1 MSDTMS
7 ESEKMA
13 LSSLLGQATRS
24 ANSDTKEI
32 SETCEEEE
40 VSEIK
45 GRISMG
51 PEGVFSPGV
60 DDEIVNKD
68 TKPECENTEDM
79 DKKKAN
85 PDQEDVKER
94 AEKEI
99 KDMPDKDDKDM
110 GTGIELSDIGIDTDI
125 SPEEIFGDMDL
136 DDEEEEPEIEDK
148 EAEDVVADLEAAV
161 DDVKDVVAKLAD
173 EKEDKEDEDDKDEE
187 DEEDEGEEDIL
198 DIADLDE
205 LEDEEMPESLG
216 RGDTVLFTDNG
227 QTDYGR
233 IIEHFGNK
241 CLIEDLEGELI
252 EVESSALI
260 PLCSDEDLEKVLDG
274 DIESV
279 VDSILEKANEQ
290 AVKSL
295 GKKFKS

>member
-13 LSSLLGQATRS
+13 LNSLLGQATRS
-24 ANSDTKEI
+24 ANSDTEGTKEI
-32 SETCEEEE
+32 KETCEEEE

-60 DDEIVNKD
+60 DNEIVNKD
-68 TKPECENTEDM
+68 PKPECENTEDM
-79 DKKKAN
+79 DKKKKAN

-94 AEKEI
+94 AEKET
-99 KDMPDKDDKDM
+99 KDMPDNADKDE
-110 GTGIELSDIGIDTDI
+110 IELSDIGIDTDI
-125 SPEEIFGDMDL
+125 SPEDIFGDMDL
-136 DDEEEEPEIEDK
+136 DDEDEEEPEIEDK

-173 EKEDKEDEDDKDEE
+173 EKDDEDDKDEE
-187 DEEDEGEEDIL
+187 DEEDEDEEDIL

-205 LEDEEMPESLG
+205 LEDEDMPESLG

-227 QTDYGR
+227 QVDYGR

-252 EVESSALI
+252 EVESAALI
-260 PLCSDEDLEKVLDG
+260 PLCSDEDLDKVLDG
-274 DIESV
+274 DIEGV
-279 VDSILEKANEQ
+279 VEKMLERANEK

-295 GKKFKS
+295 SNKFKS